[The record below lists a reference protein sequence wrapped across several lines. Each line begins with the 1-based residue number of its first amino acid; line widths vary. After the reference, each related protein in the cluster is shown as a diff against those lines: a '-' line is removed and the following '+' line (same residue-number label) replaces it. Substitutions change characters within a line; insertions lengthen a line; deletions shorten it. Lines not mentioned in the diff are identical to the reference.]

1 MPATATPMVSKT
13 LSKFIV
19 TVEYLNLVPAP
30 GAALDASATDAKP
43 SN

>member
-1 MPATATPMVSKT
+1 MVSKT

-30 GAALDASATDAKP
+30 GAVPDASATDAKP